1 MSYIARL
8 TAIVV
13 PVLLGSVARADIVY
27 NVNQTITGSSTATG
41 FIKTDGH
48 IGVLAASDI
57 LDWSLDLTVPG
68 YAGGSFTL
76 TPGDSTAP
84 GVYVGGSDL
93 TATPTQLLFN
103 FSGSDFGY
111 LLFQVTHGNGAKY
124 YCEEATAGSVL
135 CLQGISIAPGNYSG
149 SAYSPG
155 TGFANMAEAGNQAI
169 ASISSVPEPSYFV
182 GLGVLMALVLGGILR
197 QKRFSLARGMRG

>member
-13 PVLLGSVARADIVY
+13 PVLLGSVARADIIY

-48 IGVLAASDI
+48 IGALAASDI

-111 LLFQVTHGNGAKY
+111 LLFQVSFGNGAKY
-124 YCEEATAGSVL
+124 YCEEATAGSAL
-135 CLQGISIAPGNYSG
+135 CLQGISIAPGHYDFS
-149 SAYSPG
+149 SYTPT

-182 GLGVLMALVLGGILR
+182 GLGVLMALVLSGILR
-197 QKRFSLARGMRG
+197 HKRFSLARGMRG